1 MTELMIVWLMQ
12 YQEVFVWIG
21 LISFLTFLFGLLLM
35 PFVIMRLPEDYF
47 LSPQNGDQTSTV
59 LRDSSTLFLVF
70 KNLMGG
76 VLLCLGVVMLFLPGP
91 GLMGALIGLSLVDI
105 PGKRWV
111 LGRILNISGLRSAI
125 NGLRGKRGRPPLKF
139 ED

>member
-47 LSPQNGDQTSTV
+47 LSPQNSDQTSTV

-91 GLMGALIGLSLVDI
+91 GLMVALIGLSLVDI

>member
-1 MTELMIVWLMQ
+1 
-12 YQEVFVWIG
+12 
-21 LISFLTFLFGLLLM
+21 
-35 PFVIMRLPEDYF
+35 MRLPEDYF

-91 GLMGALIGLSLVDI
+91 GLMVALIGLSLVDI

>member
-1 MTELMIVWLMQ
+1 MTELTIVWLMQ
-12 YQEVFVWIG
+12 YQEFFVWIG
-21 LISFLTFLFGLLLM
+21 LLSFFTFLLGLLLM
-35 PFVIMRLPEDYF
+35 PFVITRLPEDYF
-47 LSPQNGDQTSTV
+47 LSPQNSDQASTG
-59 LRDSSTLFLVF
+59 LRDSSTLFLVT

-76 VLLCLGVVMLFLPGP
+76 VLLGLGVVMLFLQGP
-91 GLMGALIGLSLVDI
+91 GLMVALIGLSLVDI

-125 NGLRGKRGRPPLKF
+125 NGLRYKRGRPPLKF

>member
-47 LSPQNGDQTSTV
+47 LPPQNGDQTSTV

-91 GLMGALIGLSLVDI
+91 GLMVALIGLSLVDI

>member
-91 GLMGALIGLSLVDI
+91 GLMVALIGLGLVDI

>member
-91 GLMGALIGLSLVDI
+91 GLMVALIGLSLVDI

-111 LGRILNISGLRSAI
+111 FGRILNISGLRSAI

>member
-12 YQEVFVWIG
+12 YQAVFVWIG

-91 GLMGALIGLSLVDI
+91 GLMVALIGLSLVDI

>member
-1 MTELMIVWLMQ
+1 MTELTIVWLMQ

-21 LISFLTFLFGLLLM
+21 LLSFFTFLLGLLLM
-35 PFVIMRLPEDYF
+35 PFVITRLPEDYF
-47 LSPQNGDQTSTV
+47 LSPQNSDQASTG
-59 LRDSSTLFLVF
+59 LRDSSTLFLVT

-76 VLLCLGVVMLFLPGP
+76 VLLGLGVVMLFLPGP
-91 GLMGALIGLSLVDI
+91 GLMVALIGISLVDI

>member
-47 LSPQNGDQTSTV
+47 LPPQNGDQTSTV

-91 GLMGALIGLSLVDI
+91 GLMVALIGLSLVDI

-111 LGRILNISGLRSAI
+111 LGRILNISRLRSAI

>member
-76 VLLCLGVVMLFLPGP
+76 VLLCLGVVMLVLPGP
-91 GLMGALIGLSLVDI
+91 GLMVALIGLSLVDI

>member
-21 LISFLTFLFGLLLM
+21 LISFLTFLLGLLLM

-47 LSPQNGDQTSTV
+47 LSQQNGDQPSIV

-91 GLMGALIGLSLVDI
+91 GLMVALIGISLVDI

>member
-1 MTELMIVWLMQ
+1 MTELMTVWLMQ

-91 GLMGALIGLSLVDI
+91 GLMVALIGLSLVDI
-105 PGKRWV
+105 TGKRWV